1 MCYFFGLTTRKGFDD
16 VNKKDGKIIEA
27 SKAFLQRL

>member
-16 VNKKDGKIIEA
+16 VNKKGGRTIEA
-27 SKAFLQRL
+27 LKAFLQRL